1 MARPARLMS
10 YLTRRVGFFIVTFW
24 SALTFNFFLPR
35 LMPGNPALTMLSNYE
50 ARGHLSPSALKAIEA
65 DFGLNKHQSLLDQYW
80 QYLVNSAHGNFGTSY
95 SFFPESVGH
104 EILQALPWTLGLVGL
119 TTVFAFLLGTM
130 IGVLSAWFRGGRL
143 DSVLPP
149 LFVIISG
156 FPYFWFALLCILL
169 FGVRLDWLPISGGY
183 DTTMLPNLGLHFILS
198 VLQHSVLPALTIVLT
213 SIGGWVLTMRN
224 NMITVVAEDYVRMAR
239 AKGLPRWKVMWGY
252 AGRNAMMPNLTGFAI
267 SLGFVV
273 SGAVLVEYVFNYPG
287 VGWMLLDAV
296 SNQDYPLMQALFL
309 MITVTVL
316 VAVLAVDIITVLLD
330 PRTRDA
336 R

>member
-1 MARPARLMS
+1 MS
-10 YLTRRVGFFIVTFW
+10 YLTRRIGFFLVTLW
-24 SALTFNFFLPR
+24 AALTFNFFLPR
-35 LMPGNPALTMLSNYE
+35 FMPGNPALTMLANFE
-50 ARGHLSPSALKAIEA
+50 AKGHLSAGALQALEA

-80 QYLVNSAHGNFGTSY
+80 QYLVNSAHGNFGVSY
-95 SFFPESVGH
+95 SFFPDSVSH

-119 TTVFAFLLGTM
+119 TTVFAFLLGTL
-130 IGVLSAWFRGGRL
+130 IGVVSAWFRGGAL

-149 LFVIISG
+149 LFIIISG

-169 FGVRLDWLPISGGY
+169 FGVRLDWFPISGGY
-183 DTTMLPNLGLHFILS
+183 DATTMLPGLDGQFILS

-239 AKGLPRWKVMWGY
+239 AKGLARWKVMWGY

-309 MITVTVL
+309 LITVTVL
-316 VAVLAVDIITVLLD
+316 VAVLAVDIMTVLLD